1 MWLPPGGLFNLE
13 LELQQRTAGSGQLP
27 THTQQHRTGTL
38 TVKTE
43 LILVST
49 MLAAG
54 YGTVDTES
62 LRTTVIDYHCNHYRI
77 LESADEGY
85 QFNPPEVYQ
94 NIYRTCDQ
102 VRQGVVKKPQ
112 YSIKDL

>member
-1 MWLPPGGLFNLE
+1 MWLHSRGMLYIQ
-13 LELQQRTAGSGQLP
+13 LELQQRTVSPRQLQ
-27 THTQQHRTGTL
+27 THTQQHSTGKAP
-38 TVKTE
+38 VKTE

-62 LRTTVIDYHCNHYRI
+62 LRTTVIDYHCNHYRV
-77 LESADEGY
+77 LESVDEGHE
-85 QFNPPEVYQ
+85 FNPPEVYQ

-102 VRQGVVKKPQ
+102 LRQGVVKKPQ